1 MRWLPSRAQTNSV
14 LFVDVFGTPYIGLF
28 AANSEDLLI
37 VPPGLP
43 PRKVGLMAGIL
54 GSEPVQTYIAGSIL
68 IGPLV
73 CINSTGVILP
83 KTILDD
89 EVSQIRSAAPDLNV
103 YIYRGKETAMGNL
116 VSANDHCA
124 VISPDVQ
131 SGEVRAIADTLG
143 VEAISMTIAGRKH
156 VGSICL
162 LTNRGGLIH
171 VDATDEEVRVIEE
184 YSKVRILRATVNN
197 GNLFVKSGVLANTKG
212 ALIGARTV
220 GPELMTISTAL
231 GL

>member
-1 MRWLPSRAQTNSV
+1 MLPSRTQTNSV
-14 LFVDVFGTPYIGLF
+14 LFVDVFGTPHIGLF
-28 AANSEDLLI
+28 AANSEHLLV

-43 PRKVGLMAGIL
+43 SKKVGVMAEIL

-73 CINSTGVILP
+73 CVNSTGVILP

-89 EVSQIRSAAPDLNV
+89 EVSQIKSVAPDLNV
-103 YIYRGKETAMGNL
+103 YIYRGRETAMGNL
-116 VSANDHCA
+116 VSANDQCA
-124 VISPDVQ
+124 VISPEIQ
-131 SGEVRAIADTLG
+131 SSEVRAIADTLG
-143 VEAISMTIAGRKH
+143 VEPVCMTIAGRKY

-171 VDATDEEVRVIEE
+171 VEASEEEVRTIEE
-184 YSKVRILRATVNN
+184 YSRVRVLRATVNN
-197 GNLFVKSGVLANTKG
+197 GNPFVKSGVLANTKG